1 MPYTREELEK
11 YQWYQDRIKARRD
24 EYNTYLKES
33 QEEQDDNPRQ
43 HMVDEN
49 GVLLSF
55 ENIDDEVRLKEPFRR
70 AG

>member
-1 MPYTREELEK
+1 MPYTREELETYK
-11 YQWYQDRIKARRD
+11 WYQDRIKARQN

-33 QEEQDDNPRQ
+33 QDEQEDNEVRQ

-55 ENIDDEVRLKEPFRR
+55 ENID
-70 AG
+70 